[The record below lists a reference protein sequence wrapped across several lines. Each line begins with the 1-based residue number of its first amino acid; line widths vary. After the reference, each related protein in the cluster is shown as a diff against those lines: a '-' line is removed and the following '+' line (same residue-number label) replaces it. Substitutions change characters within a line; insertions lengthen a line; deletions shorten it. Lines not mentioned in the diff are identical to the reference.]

1 MYISNR
7 SIFVRDLAAA
17 IANGGITL
25 VILLIAPL
33 GLAAVI
39 MNTLL
44 IMASTFLVCGVM
56 DGIAIWLLKGN
67 QPPIISQPQRQNDL
81 TRWQQTNSEL
91 QQRPPQDRD

>member
-1 MYISNR
+1 MYLSNR
-7 SIFVRDLAAA
+7 SIFIRNLAAA

-44 IMASTFLVCGVM
+44 VTASTFLVCSTM
-56 DGIAIWLLKGN
+56 DAIAIWLLKGHQPSHLTEAQRQGELY
-67 QPPIISQPQRQNDL
+67 QPPSQS
-81 TRWQQTNSEL
+81 SEL
-91 QQRPPQDRD
+91 DPYRRRDS